1 VEADRSN
8 HNSSAVANEMK
19 SNGYIV
25 FTTSSSGVCDL

>member
-1 VEADRSN
+1 
-8 HNSSAVANEMK
+8 MK